1 MTSQAERSPSPLTWL
16 QKFSYGLGDLGPA
29 ITANLL
35 VFIFLPFLTDVA
47 GISPG
52 LAGQVLMIGKIWDAI
67 NDPIVGFLSDRTQSR
82 WGRRHP
88 WMIWGA
94 IPFGLFFFL
103 CWVVPPFGEWGTFWY
118 YVVISIFFNLGYTM
132 VNLPYVALTAEL
144 TPDYN
149 ERTTLNGFRFTFSIG
164 GSIFSLILG
173 LVLSLLIPDPELQH
187 LVLAGLATVLS
198 VIPIYLSI
206 WGTRQPVKRIEQ
218 QRKSTHV
225 EASIPLVDQIKI
237 AFTNGPFLFVMGI
250 YLSSWLAIQ
259 ITATVLKY
267 YVVSWMGLPDSF
279 FFMAALAVQGT
290 VLVMISGWSQVS
302 YRLGKKAVYYLGA
315 GFWLITELGLLMLQP
330 GQVGSMFFLCIIA
343 GFGVSVGYLIPWSML
358 PDVIDLD
365 ELKTGQRREGVFY
378 SFMLVLQKMG
388 LALGLALVGQILEW
402 SGYQSTIAGST
413 APIQPDSA
421 LLAIRLSITLLP
433 LVCVILGGALAYF
446 YPITQ
451 TVHQEILLKLEQN
464 RESAKHQPPL

>member
-1 MTSQAERSPSPLTWL
+1 MTSQAERSPSTLTRL
-16 QKFSYGLGDLGPA
+16 QKLSYGLGDLGPA

-67 NDPIVGFLSDRTQSR
+67 NDPVIGFLSDRTESR
-82 WGRRHP
+82 WGRRHA

-118 YVVISIFFNLGYTM
+118 YVIVSIFFNLGYTM

-149 ERTTLNGFRFTFSIG
+149 ERTTLNGFRFTFSIS

-173 LVLSLLIPDPELQH
+173 LVLSLLIKDPQLQH
-187 LVLAGLATVLS
+187 LVLAALATILS
-198 VIPIYLSI
+198 VIPLYLSI

-218 QRKSTHV
+218 ERKSTHI
-225 EASIPLVDQIKI
+225 EASIPLVDQVKI

-259 ITATVLKY
+259 VTATVLKY
-267 YVVSWMGLPDSF
+267 YVVSWMGLPDSL

-290 VLVMISGWSQVS
+290 ALVMLSAWSQVS

-315 GFWLITELGLLMLQP
+315 GFWLITELGLFLLQP
-330 GQVGSMFFLCIIA
+330 GQIGFMFFLCIIA

-433 LVCVILGGALAYF
+433 LFCVILGVVLAYF

-451 TVHQEILLKLEQN
+451 AVHQEILLKLEQK
-464 RESAKHQPPL
+464 RELAKHQPPL